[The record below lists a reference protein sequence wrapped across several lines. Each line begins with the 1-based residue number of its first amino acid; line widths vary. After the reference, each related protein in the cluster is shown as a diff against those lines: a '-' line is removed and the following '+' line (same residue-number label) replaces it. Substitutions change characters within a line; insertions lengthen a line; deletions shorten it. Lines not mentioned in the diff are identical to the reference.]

1 MLDVKGQSHAEILV
15 ARRSSPAGL
24 RTVWDAGG
32 KTWLRLLPASPLRK
46 WLVSSVGIDL
56 PGHLLPGRLAAARVQ
71 LLGPGAKGR
80 LKPDVGA
87 GWCG

>member
-32 KTWLRLLPASPLRK
+32 KTWLRLSASE
-46 WLVSSVGIDL
+46 VVGVIRR
-56 PGHLLPGRLAAARVQ
+56 H
-71 LLGPGAKGR
+71 
-80 LKPDVGA
+80 
-87 GWCG
+87 